1 MDLIVVSQLCCS
13 ICWEIIKILRGNG
26 EEFEIRGRHSM
37 LYALELPQ
45 HLPFEVLDGLIQ
57 RFKGFLQ
64 TEFQLMFQKWHKVKK
79 THNRTPSD
87 QSDSAVSVRHP
98 DRGTAATLPSFRLFN
113 WHFHDGFRFLF
124 SQLLLLY

>member
-1 MDLIVVSQLCCS
+1 MDLIAVSKLCCP

-26 EEFEIRGRHSM
+26 EEFEMRGRHSM

-64 TEFQLMFQKWHKVKK
+64 TEFQLMFQKWHDASKVKK

-87 QSDSAVSVRHP
+87 QSDSTVSIIRP
-98 DRGTAATLPSFRLFN
+98 DRGTAAILPSF
-113 WHFHDGFRFLF
+113 
-124 SQLLLLY
+124 LLSRP